1 MPVKIRKGESP
12 VKAGGKVLIIDGGIS
27 KAYQAVTGI
36 AGYTLVSNSHQLFLS
51 EHHPF
56 SGIDS
61 IINHNSDMHSNMV
74 PVDTYPERIKIS
86 DTDEGKVIQGK
97 IDDLLLLLQAY
108 RRGIVNQ
115 NR

>member
-1 MPVKIRKGESP
+1 MKIRKGESP

-61 IINHNSDMHSNMV
+61 IINHNSDMHSNLV
-74 PVDTYPERIKIS
+74 PVETYPERIKICH
-86 DTDEGKVIQGK
+86 TDEGKVIQGK

-108 RRGIVNQ
+108 RRGIINQ
-115 NR
+115 NS